1 MPGLKRRMSI
11 AATVGIFLP
20 SFLFVLILNPLIPKL
35 RKSKIIGVILDAV
48 NVAAV
53 ALIIAVSVEM
63 AKDTI
68 TDWRTTVIAVASLI
82 VVFVLKKLNSAF
94 IVLGGAIIGYLLT
107 FF

>member
-1 MPGLKRRMSI
+1 MSI
-11 AATVGIFLP
+11 AATVEVFLP
-20 SFLFVLILNPLIPKL
+20 SFLFVLILNPLIPKM

-82 VVFVLKKLNSAF
+82 VVFV
-94 IVLGGAIIGYLLT
+94 
-107 FF
+107 

>member
-1 MPGLKRRMSI
+1 
-11 AATVGIFLP
+11 
-20 SFLFVLILNPLIPKL
+20 LILNPLIPKL

-94 IVLGGAIIGYLLT
+94 IVLSGAIIGYLLT

>member
-1 MPGLKRRMSI
+1 
-11 AATVGIFLP
+11 
-20 SFLFVLILNPLIPKL
+20 LIPKL